1 MLDRLAA
8 VGQSRVRVRTLGGN
22 RAGEMRITRFLR
34 NPRVTPAEMVQTA
47 AARTAKLVAGRH
59 ILAIQDTTSLRDDGD
74 QQSLVLHPT
83 MQRKARPFAQKESRR
98 WLTATEQ
105 AGALLAA
112 GAACLTVI
120 ADREGD
126 IYEEFAG
133 KPAGV
138 ELLIRV
144 GQDRVLADGR
154 RLFACTE
161 GLPELGRLT
170 VALPAAPGRAARQA
184 VLGLRACPV
193 RIARP
198 KRPAAQAAG
207 LPPEVSL
214 TLVEAHEIDPPEG
227 AAAAHWRLLTTH
239 RVTSLAEATLMV
251 GFYRQRWTIEQLF
264 RVMKTKGFDIEA
276 VRIAEDEP
284 FEKLATATLIAALQV
299 LQLVRDR
306 DGTARRP
313 FADVFDPADQPAMAA
328 ICATLEGK
336 TQRQQNPHPSASLAY
351 AAWVCARLGGWTGY
365 YGKPGPM
372 VTLNGLLRFKAMA
385 HGWNLGRLV

>member
-1 MLDRLAA
+1 MGIAEGGDDNGAGAVWRPPPGKRGLFLLDRLAA

-83 MQRKARPFAQKESRR
+83 IAIDAQDGALLGLVHAELLRRRGGSKAQRKARPFAQKESRR

-170 VALPAAPGRAARQA
+170 VALPAAAGGAGVARLPGQDRAAEAAGRAGRRSAARGQPDPGRSARD
-184 VLGLRACPV
+184 
-193 RIARP
+193 
-198 KRPAAQAAG
+198 RPARRSSGRALAIAD
-207 LPPEVSL
+207 
-214 TLVEAHEIDPPEG
+214 DPS
-227 AAAAHWRLLTTH
+227 R
-239 RVTSLAEATLMV
+239 
-251 GFYRQRWTIEQLF
+251 
-264 RVMKTKGFDIEA
+264 
-276 VRIAEDEP
+276 
-284 FEKLATATLIAALQV
+284 
-299 LQLVRDR
+299 
-306 DGTARRP
+306 
-313 FADVFDPADQPAMAA
+313 DQP
-328 ICATLEGK
+328 G
-336 TQRQQNPHPSASLAY
+336 
-351 AAWVCARLGGWTGY
+351 
-365 YGKPGPM
+365 
-372 VTLNGLLRFKAMA
+372 
-385 HGWNLGRLV
+385 